1 MSEKKV
7 NNEEKVEKKENII
20 TKTKKFF
27 KDAFHDMAENA
38 KAQHEVDKANFAA
51 AKAEAKANFEEN
63 RGTNT
68 LKRAKEIGKQ
78 SWDDAHMSPSER
90 TAKTREEQKKQIEE
104 ANERIRIANERYNA
118 AKVEK
123 KKK

>member
-1 MSEKKV
+1 ME
-7 NNEEKVEKKENII
+7 EKKENFI
-20 TKTKKFF
+20 KK
-27 KDAFHDMAENA
+27 AFREMGESA

-63 RGTNT
+63 RGTNS
-68 LKRAKEIGKQ
+68 LKKAKAIAKQ
-78 SWDDAHMSPSER
+78 SWDDAHMTPVER
-90 TAKTREEQKKQIEE
+90 TAKVREEQKKQIEE
-104 ANERIRIANERYNA
+104 ANERLKLANQRYEA

>member
-1 MSEKKV
+1 ME
-7 NNEEKVEKKENII
+7 EKKEN
-20 TKTKKFF
+20 FF
-27 KDAFHDMAENA
+27 KKAFREMGENA

-63 RGTNT
+63 RFTNS
-68 LKRAKEIGKQ
+68 LSRAKAQAKQ
-78 SWDDAHMSPSER
+78 SWDDAHMSPAER

-104 ANERIRIANERYNA
+104 ANERIRLANEKYESV
-118 AKVEK
+118 KVEK